1 MSKVSLLCVLV
12 LLVSSSLSFIIKDCV
27 DCEPQVSPVILYN
40 RIFISIRIYC
50 RALIHRPYYRL
61 FILTLSNILVR
72 VPQPFWLIILV
83 NHTVSFNLFNTLV
96 RLFPL
101 VLQPF
106 NRLFLS
112 TLSNLSRSTSKKL
125 NFIHI
130 SPVKALVLQPL

>member
-1 MSKVSLLCVLV
+1 M
-12 LLVSSSLSFIIKDCV
+12 SSSSWC
-27 DCEPQVSPVILYN
+27 PPASASSSRTAWTVSPRLALSSFTTEY
-40 RIFISIRIYC
+40 SYLSGY

-112 TLSNLSRSTSKKL
+112 TLSNLSLSTSKKL

-130 SPVKALVLQPL
+130 SPVIVLVLQPL